1 MTDIQPNRRLAAIV
15 MADVVG
21 YSLLMNEDEI
31 GTLKVIKDIQTDLIN
46 PLVNQ
51 HGGRIV
57 NTMGDGF
64 LIEFVSVVE
73 ATQCSIEIQKS
84 ILQFDDEDGGKK
96 NIILRFGIHLGDV
109 IETEN
114 DIYGDDVNI
123 ASRLESISPEGGICI
138 SNIFLNNLGS
148 YSSQP

>member
-1 MTDIQPNRRLAAIV
+1 MTDLQRHRRLSAIV

-31 GTLKVIKDIQTDLIN
+31 ATLEVIQEIQTDLIN

-57 NTMGDGF
+57 KTMGDGF
-64 LIEFVSVVE
+64 LIEFASVVE

-84 ILQFDDEDGGKK
+84 ILQFATLWSLFCFCE
-96 NIILRFGIHLGDV
+96 
-109 IETEN
+109 
-114 DIYGDDVNI
+114 
-123 ASRLESISPEGGICI
+123 
-138 SNIFLNNLGS
+138 
-148 YSSQP
+148 